1 METFVPPVSR
11 QRTATLRA
19 TNLTSVM
26 QQQGRSLAWLG
37 KQCGVSSV
45 HVGRICS
52 GKRRVTPE
60 MARRSSDL
68 LGVPVHLLFAESTDT
83 DAT

>member
-1 METFVPPVSR
+1 MPSVPR
-11 QRTATLRA
+11 QRTATLLA
-19 TNLTSVM
+19 TNLALVIK
-26 QQQGRSLAWLG
+26 QQGRSLAWLG
-37 KQCGVSSV
+37 RHCGLSSV

-68 LGVPVHLLFAESTDT
+68 LGVPVHLLFAEATDT